1 MRHAVAVLALLV
13 SIPAYAGGVGVF
25 VTGGA
30 HTEQMWY
37 HSNVALDASGNPV
50 QLRDWRD
57 YPKYELVE
65 TLPHGGAGLEFLLG
79 DRDDR
84 LVGTFRF
91 AYVADA
97 PQVDPGKVS
106 TEVAQEYVVAD
117 WRDELRHVGVG
128 VVGLNLGLIG
138 SPDNFQAGLTGHVG
152 AGFLTTDHTEFLTF
166 DLGPMASYR
175 INRQLS
181 AFGELTYAG
190 RFRKGWSNGAQLAAG
205 VRYMFD

>member
-30 HTEQMWY
+30 HTERMWY
-37 HSNVALDASGNPV
+37 HSNVVLDASGEPV
-50 QLRDWRD
+50 FVRDYRQ

-91 AYVADA
+91 SYMMDA
-97 PQVDPGKVS
+97 PQIDPGELTK
-106 TEVAQEYVVAD
+106 EVAREYVVAS
-117 WRDELRHVGVG
+117 WRDQVRHVGVG
-128 VVGLNLGLIG
+128 VVGLNLGVLG
-138 SPDNFQAGLTGHVG
+138 SPDTFQAGLTGHVG

-175 INRQLS
+175 FNRQTS
-181 AFGELTYAG
+181 AFGELTYVA
-190 RFRKGWSNGAQLAAG
+190 RFHKGWSNGAQLVAG